1 MLRKIKAADK
11 LFIVS
16 KEIDVPKHLHPS
28 TANSKY
34 IEVLTADLREVVR
47 DEAGKTVRSLRL
59 PEMLFDGSRQSGMP
73 TTMIV
78 QFHPAFEIGAIF
90 IEVKPG
96 GNLVDELPAL
106 PSKLPKSEWVCRV
119 YLLESKI

>member
-11 LFIVS
+11 LFIIS
-16 KEIDVPKHLHPS
+16 KEVDVVKKLHPS

-34 IEVLTADLREVVR
+34 IELSAADLKEVVK
-47 DEAGKTVRSLRL
+47 DEAGKTVRSFRL
-59 PEMLFDGSRQSGMP
+59 PELIFDGSRQSGLP

-78 QFHPAFEIGAIF
+78 QFHASLLLGAFF

-96 GNLVDELPAL
+96 GSVTDELPPL
-106 PSKLPKSEWVCRV
+106 PSKFPKSEWLVRI